1 MRSILPILK
10 QQRDALRLRLSG
22 VDGTLELLRDLGAPN
37 VKDYEAQSRTLHTR
51 LHAIEGDILILERG
65 YAAQENRRG

>member
-10 QQRDALRLRLSG
+10 QQRDALRSRLSG
-22 VDGTLELLRDLGAPN
+22 VDGTLDLLRDLGAN
-37 VKDYEAQSRTLHTR
+37 TKEYEAQSRTLHTR
-51 LHAIEGDILILERG
+51 LHAIEQDIHILERG